1 MSTSEWTMSRTVDF
15 MCPIVIRHLVTTRLG
30 FDLLFCSD
38 YQFATHREKQVNIN
52 TSMIRSLAIAAA
64 FSFASFFP
72 ALAQSFDGLKVYFCG
87 TGGPL
92 ASSGRAQ
99 PCTAVQAGDELYL
112 IDNGVGG
119 WNTLRGMRAPVTRMK
134 AILITHLH
142 SDHIAGVGEAAEG
155 SWINGRAEPLT
166 IIGPKGVD
174 NLAKGFNLVYEQD
187 RIFRKAHHEH
197 GEVKFPLDAVK
208 IRSKVINIPDPDGT
222 AVAHKGGEKSG
233 ELTITA
239 IRVAHE
245 PVDPAF
251 GYRFDYKGR
260 SVVISGDTKAWPP
273 LALAVKDADV
283 LIHEAQ
289 SNAMMMAAS
298 EQASRMNPRGAAL
311 LADTVTYH
319 TEPREA
325 AELAQSAGVRMLV
338 LSHLTQAGM
347 PRFQDIFTKGVEAG
361 IEEGGKLDWRFA
373 QDGMTLEL
381 PAGGTE
387 IKVSE

>member
-1 MSTSEWTMSRTVDF
+1 MNSNARTLARSVLIVALISSVNLSTA
-15 MCPIVIRHLVTTRLG
+15 H
-30 FDLLFCSD
+30 
-38 YQFATHREKQVNIN
+38 
-52 TSMIRSLAIAAA
+52 
-64 FSFASFFP
+64 
-72 ALAQSFDGLKVYFCG
+72 AQSFDGLKVFFCG

-99 PCTAVQAGDELYL
+99 PCTAVQAGDALYL
-112 IDNGVGG
+112 VDNGVGG
-119 WNTLRGMRAPVTRMK
+119 WNTLRGMRAPVTSLK

-142 SDHIAGVGEAAEG
+142 SDHIAGVGEAAEQ

-166 IIGPKGVD
+166 VIGPDGVD
-174 NLAKGFNLVYEQD
+174 NLANGFNLVYERD
-187 RIFRKAHHEH
+187 RVFRKAHHEH
-197 GEVKFPLDAVK
+197 GDVKFPLDAVK
-208 IRSKVINIPDPDGT
+208 IRSRIVKIPDPDGT
-222 AVAHKGGEKSG
+222 ALALKDG

-239 IRVAHE
+239 IRVAHD
-245 PVDPAF
+245 PVSPAF

-273 LALAVKDADV
+273 LGVAAKGADV

-298 EQASRMNPRGAAL
+298 RRASLMNPRGAAI

-347 PRFQDIFTKGVEAG
+347 PGFQEVFSKGVEEG
-361 IEEGGKLDWRFA
+361 IEEGGKLDWRLA

-381 PAGGTE
+381 PVGGTE

>member
-1 MSTSEWTMSRTVDF
+1 MNSNVS
-15 MCPIVIRHLVTTRLG
+15 
-30 FDLLFCSD
+30 LL
-38 YQFATHREKQVNIN
+38 A
-52 TSMIRSLAIAAA
+52 RSFLIAALA
-64 FSFASFFP
+64 FSFSLSASH
-72 ALAQSFDGLKVYFCG
+72 AEGFDGLKVFFCG

-99 PCTAVQAGDELYL
+99 PCTAVQAGDSLYL
-112 IDNGVGG
+112 VDNGVGG
-119 WNTLRGMRAPVTRMK
+119 WNTLRDMRAPVTKLK

-142 SDHIAGVGEAAEG
+142 SDHIAGVGEAAEQ
-155 SWINGRAEPLT
+155 SWVNGRAQPLT
-166 IIGPKGVD
+166 VIGPEGVD
-174 NLAKGFNLVYEQD
+174 NLADGFNLVYERD
-187 RIFRKAHHEH
+187 RVFRKAHHER
-197 GEVKFPLDAVK
+197 GDVEFPMDAVK
-208 IRSKVINIPDPDGT
+208 MRSEVVNIPEPDGT
-222 AVAHKGGEKSG
+222 ALALKDG
-233 ELTITA
+233 ELTVTA
-239 IRVAHE
+239 IRVEHA
-245 PVDPAF
+245 PVSPAF

-260 SVVISGDTKAWPP
+260 SVVISGDTTAWPP
-273 LALAVKDADV
+273 LGVAAHGADV

-298 EQASRMNPRGAAL
+298 KRASRMNPRGAAL

-347 PRFQDIFTKGVEAG
+347 PGFQETFAKGVEEA
-361 IEEGGKLDWRFA
+361 IKEGGKLDWRLA

-381 PAGGTE
+381 PTGATE